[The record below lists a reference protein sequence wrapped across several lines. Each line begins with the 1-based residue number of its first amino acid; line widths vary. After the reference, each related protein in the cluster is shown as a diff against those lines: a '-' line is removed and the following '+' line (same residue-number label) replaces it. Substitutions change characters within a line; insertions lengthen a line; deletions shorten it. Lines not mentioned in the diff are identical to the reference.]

1 VAQSRSFPDP
11 VDEAHARLLAV
22 ADEERAG
29 RGLGQARRRRVGAVR
44 RGKQA

>member
-29 RGLGQARRRRVGAVR
+29 RGGQARRRRVGAVR